1 MATKSSGFSLIELL
15 VVVAIIGILSA
26 IGVVSY
32 NGYISGTKQ
41 TSAVNTMQQIALA
54 QTEEYANSGD
64 YYTQV
69 SQGTDCETTKENSDL
84 IEEVLFGG
92 GDVIT
97 EESGYEMCI
106 QNHGT
111 TYLVKA
117 VSSTSKCELSDGNKV
132 PKLITMTA
140 NGAWTGKNKCE
151 LGPSST

>member
-41 TSAVNTMQQIALA
+41 TSAENTMQQIVLA
-54 QTEEYANSGD
+54 QTEEYSNSGD

-69 SQGTDCETTKENSDL
+69 APGTDCETTKGNSDL

-106 QNHGT
+106 EPDGT
-111 TYLVKA
+111 TYKVKA
-117 VSSTSKCELSDGNKV
+117 SDNKDPD
-132 PKLITMTA
+132 PKILTMTA
-140 NGAWTGKNKCE
+140 NGVWTGK
-151 LGPSST
+151 